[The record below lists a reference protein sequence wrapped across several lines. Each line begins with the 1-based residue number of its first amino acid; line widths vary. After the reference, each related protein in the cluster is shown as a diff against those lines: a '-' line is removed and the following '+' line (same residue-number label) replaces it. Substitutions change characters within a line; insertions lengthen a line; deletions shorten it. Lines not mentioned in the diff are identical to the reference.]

1 MRHAIAGALLIAA
14 ISTLGD
20 FVWAGLHL
28 RHRVAYGL
36 AHGTLSGDNNDRFYT
51 PKPGFAGELSMLNG

>member
-1 MRHAIAGALLIAA
+1 MRDAIAGALLIAA
-14 ISTLGD
+14 VSTLGD

-36 AHGTLSGDNNDRFYT
+36 AHGSRDFSPCSHVAHKSHT
-51 PKPGFAGELSMLNG
+51 